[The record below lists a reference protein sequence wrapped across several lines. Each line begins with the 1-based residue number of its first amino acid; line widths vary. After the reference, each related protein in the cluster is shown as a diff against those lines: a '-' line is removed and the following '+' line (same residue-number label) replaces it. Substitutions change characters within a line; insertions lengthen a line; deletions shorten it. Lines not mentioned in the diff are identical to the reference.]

1 MARQKKAAAGLFSKY
16 GPRGAFLLM
25 DALTAQLKEDSE
37 YIDAA
42 KEQGREDLVQ
52 LYSERQKIGAEILAE
67 CNRAVMP

>member
-1 MARQKKAAAGLFSKY
+1 MARPKKAAAGLFNKY

-25 DALTAQLKEDSE
+25 DALTVQLKEDSE

-42 KEQGREDLVQ
+42 REQGREDLVEIYMDR
-52 LYSERQKIGAEILAE
+52 LKIGNEILAE